1 MGKYIKIEDT
11 FGEIWKELEA
21 AKERIYLIR
30 LADKKELT
38 MIDGISKLIYGAQEK
53 VLNLQSKYSNYF
65 ANEIAKEEEE
75 EA

>member
-1 MGKYIKIEDT
+1 MGKFIEIEDT
-11 FGEIWKELEA
+11 LDDIWKELEA

-38 MIDGISKLIYGAQEK
+38 MIDGISELIYGAQEK